1 MLMRH
6 RLLYIY
12 RPIYLLLVTLFVAL
26 LGLAAQSA
34 TETPLREG
42 HWARLSVTRTGV
54 HKVTFAA
61 LREAGIA
68 NPAEI
73 RLFGRGG
80 AMLSEVLEDNS
91 LQLTPVPVYV
101 ADEAVYFYAM
111 GMTVWIPE
119 LSQQT
124 FRHQQNIYS
133 NKGYYLATDR
143 ADLPAWSIEPQE
155 APKATETTVR
165 TSFLAHE
172 VHEVDRHSLRS
183 SGRKLFGEPL
193 GGQPLSVPL
202 ALPAPLTPS
211 ATGQLTVAYVGLPA
225 EEQPLE
231 LTVQLGSET
240 FQNFVHLSEAGS
252 SDRTYL
258 AGIYHAKRFATALP
272 ASSQS
277 VDVRL
282 QVSPA
287 DRKSVV

>member
-68 NPAEI
+68 NPAEV

-91 LQLTPVPVYV
+91 LQLTPVPIYV
-101 ADEAVYFYAM
+101 ADEAVYFYAT
-111 GMTVWIPE
+111 GTTEWIPE

-143 ADLPAWSIEPQE
+143 TDLPARSIKSQE
-155 APKATETTVR
+155 TPKATETDVR
-165 TSFLAHE
+165 TSFLA
-172 VHEVDRHSLRS
+172 
-183 SGRKLFGEPL
+183 
-193 GGQPLSVPL
+193 
-202 ALPAPLTPS
+202 
-211 ATGQLTVAYVGLPA
+211 
-225 EEQPLE
+225 
-231 LTVQLGSET
+231 
-240 FQNFVHLSEAGS
+240 
-252 SDRTYL
+252 
-258 AGIYHAKRFATALP
+258 
-272 ASSQS
+272 
-277 VDVRL
+277 
-282 QVSPA
+282 
-287 DRKSVV
+287 